1 MLKYA
6 NYCFF
11 WLVCDCGIVKVLLM
25 VNIAIR
31 VKLINMLKSVY
42 SAVRAC
48 VRCGFSISEF
58 KKKRRVF
65 LG

>member
-11 WLVCDCGIVKVLLM
+11 WLVCDCGIEKVLLM

-31 VKLINMLKSVY
+31 VKIINKMLKSMY
-42 SAVRAC
+42 SAVRAR
-48 VRCGFSISEF
+48 VRRGFSISEL
-58 KKKRRVF
+58 KIK
-65 LG
+65 